1 MYIMARD
8 MKIYRATRSQT
19 QPDSSDSMTR
29 AAAVWLCCVCVTWHT
44 LQQPGY
50 KINRHVRKVLDS
62 PDARSTGMYQ
72 HHMPQH
78 MSQNPANDDY
88 STTKRL

>member
-1 MYIMARD
+1 

-50 KINRHVRKVLDS
+50 KINRHVQQPGYKMVIRHKGLVQKGLVQKGLG
-62 PDARSTGMYQ
+62 AKRIRRHKGLGAKRIRSKM
-72 HHMPQH
+72 
-78 MSQNPANDDY
+78 D
-88 STTKRL
+88 